1 MVSQSAPAEV
11 MHLGRGVLHPAPSKR
26 SPGATVA
33 AAFAHF
39 DEPHAW
45 LIRGLVEYGW
55 ADQSRTTAPP
65 PQGSV
70 GGMDLTGFP
79 DSVGASGIALELPAW
94 ADGEWCHEDGSYR
107 FEVQLS
113 ALSAGGTGFIVR
125 CPDANFFQE
134 FAYDKANPTWC
145 AGYVHQ
151 ALTAYVPEFVRWRLS
166 GGQLDWSTRAGIP
179 EVDGETCSP
188 QLAGFVGQ
196 TLSRNQ
202 RFDRGPEEGWW
213 LQGAAPAGPIASA
226 GAGGSTPRGAPG
238 VPVIDRTPPTATPVA
253 AAKWS
258 GPIATS
264 GAGGGDPVYLSAA
277 ARAKQATG
285 PIGAGG
291 DTRVGQALART
302 SAPGLALMITSGLG
316 LLQAGLW
323 FANGVSVIAK
333 YHDAVFAL
341 VVSLF
346 LSAALFV
353 GALAAGFGAWQYRKA
368 EGRVMPYVAMV
379 YAALTPGC
387 CLGGLP
393 VAIWAFMRWR
403 DPMVARARGA

>member
-1 MVSQSAPAEV
+1 M
-11 MHLGRGVLHPAPSKR
+11 
-26 SPGATVA
+26 A

-55 ADQSRTTAPP
+55 ADQSRTSAPP
-65 PQGSV
+65 PQGST
-70 GGMDLTGFP
+70 GSMDLSGFAE
-79 DSVGASGIALELPAW
+79 SVGASGIIVELPAF

-107 FEVQLS
+107 FEVKLS
-113 ALSAGGTGFIVR
+113 ALSSGGTGFIVR
-125 CPDANFFQE
+125 CPEANYFQE
-134 FAYDKANPTWC
+134 FAHDRENPTWS

-151 ALTAYVPEFVRWRLS
+151 ALTQYVPEFVRWRLG

-213 LQGAAPAGPIASA
+213 MGGAPGGGGPIASA
-226 GAGGSTPRGAPG
+226 GQGMAGPRAAPG
-238 VPVIDRTPPTATPVA
+238 MPVIDRSAPPPTANPVA
-253 AAKWS
+253 ASKWS
-258 GPIATS
+258 GPIATA

-277 ARAKQATG
+277 ARAKQSTG
-285 PIGAGG
+285 PLAGG
-291 DTRVGQALART
+291 GEKQALART
-302 SAPGLALMITSGLG
+302 SAPGMALMITSGLG
-316 LLQAGLW
+316 LLQAALW
-323 FANGVSVIAK
+323 FANGISVIAK

-341 VVSLF
+341 VVSLL
-346 LSAALFV
+346 LSSALFV
-353 GALAAGFGAWQYRKA
+353 GALAAGLGAWQYRKA
-368 EGRVMPYVAMV
+368 EGKIMPYVAMV
-379 YAALTPGC
+379 YAAITPGC

-393 VAIWAFMRWR
+393 VAIWAYMRWR
-403 DPMVARARGA
+403 DPMVVRARGG

>member
-1 MVSQSAPAEV
+1 M
-11 MHLGRGVLHPAPSKR
+11 
-26 SPGATVA
+26 A

-55 ADQSRTTAPP
+55 ADQSRTSAPP
-65 PQGSV
+65 PPGSV
-70 GGMDLTGFP
+70 GGMDLTGFA
-79 DSVGASGIALELPAW
+79 DSVGASGVALDLPAW

-107 FEVQLS
+107 FEVKLAAIS
-113 ALSAGGTGFIVR
+113 SGGTGFIVR
-125 CPDANFFQE
+125 CPEANYFQE
-134 FAYDKANPTWC
+134 FAYDRANPTWT

-151 ALTAYVPEFVRWRLS
+151 ALTTYVPEFVRWRLG

-179 EVDGETCSP
+179 AVDGETCSP

-196 TLSRNQ
+196 TLGRNQ
-202 RFDRGPEEGWW
+202 RLDRGPAEGWW

-226 GAGGSTPRGAPG
+226 GAGGAATRSAPG
-238 VPVIDRTPPTATPVA
+238 MPDIDRSAPPSVAPVA

-277 ARAKQATG
+277 ARARQANSPG
-285 PIGAGG
+285 GGLGAGG
-291 DTRVGQALART
+291 GQQALART
-302 SAPGLALMITSGLG
+302 AAPGTALLVTSGLG
-316 LLQAGLW
+316 LLQAALW
-323 FANGVSVIAK
+323 FVNGISVIAR

-341 VVSLF
+341 VISLV
-346 LSAALFV
+346 LSAGLFV

-368 EGRVMPYVAMV
+368 EGTFMPYVAMV
-379 YAALTPGC
+379 YAAITPGC

-393 VAIWAFMRWR
+393 IAIWAFLRWR
-403 DPMVARARGA
+403 DPMVAQARGA

>member
-1 MVSQSAPAEV
+1 
-11 MHLGRGVLHPAPSKR
+11 
-26 SPGATVA
+26 VA

-79 DSVGASGIALELPAW
+79 DSVGAKGIVLELAAW

-107 FEVQLS
+107 FEVKLS
-113 ALSAGGTGFIVR
+113 ALSSGGLGFIVR
-125 CPDANFFQE
+125 CPDANYFQE
-134 FAYDKANPTWC
+134 FAYDPQNPTWA
-145 AGYVHQ
+145 AGYLHQ
-151 ALTAYVPEFVRWRLS
+151 AVTTHVPEFVRWRLG

-188 QLAGFVGQ
+188 QLSSFVSQ
-196 TLSRNQ
+196 ALNRNQ
-202 RFDRGPEEGWW
+202 RFDRGPDEGWW
-213 LQGAAPAGPIASA
+213 LQGAPKAGAIASA

-238 VPVIDRTPPTATPVA
+238 MPNIDRTASPTPNPVSAAT
-253 AAKWS
+253 WS
-258 GPIATS
+258 GAIATA

-277 ARAKQATG
+277 ARARQNTSG
-285 PIGAGG
+285 VSGFGG
-291 DTRVGQALART
+291 DANQAVART
-302 SAPGLALMITSGLG
+302 TAPGTALLVTSGLG
-316 LLQAGLW
+316 LLQAALW
-323 FANGVSVIAK
+323 FVNGISVIAK

-341 VVSLF
+341 LVSLL
-346 LSAALFV
+346 LSSLLFV

-368 EGRVMPYVAMV
+368 EGTFMPYVAIA
-379 YAALTPGC
+379 YAAITPGC

-403 DPMVARARGA
+403 DPMVVQAREA